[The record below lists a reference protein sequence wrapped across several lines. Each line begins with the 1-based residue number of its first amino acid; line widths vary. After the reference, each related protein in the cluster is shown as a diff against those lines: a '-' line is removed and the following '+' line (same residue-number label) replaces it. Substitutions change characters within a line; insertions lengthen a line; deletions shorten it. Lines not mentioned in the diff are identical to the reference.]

1 MIIVLGRLRSEVKHE
16 EEKTKNRRGENG
28 LAKGILVNVSAFL
41 LALILHSFT
50 QALWLHCPMVCN

>member
-1 MIIVLGRLRSEVKHE
+1 MLGRLRSEVKHE

-50 QALWLHCPMVCN
+50 QAL